1 MRFLNQSILAFLM
14 VTAAFIA
21 AVLLFTTWRA
31 NRHMTGVRWFA
42 GAGVTGAVGFFLAT
56 LPPPHT
62 EGPDWPMLINGGF
75 VFSALL
81 MVLEGSLRF
90 MHRPSKLRWRAGLLL
105 VPVFVLLN
113 WWYEDE
119 MLAQR
124 IFHDAA
130 YSVVVLVAAFTM
142 LRSVKGDDQ
151 MINSL
156 VAFFMMGIAG
166 AMAAR
171 SVVAGQVDSVEALQQ
186 HPVHALTLAVV
197 VLCIMGWTYS
207 VHMACYVRSQAS
219 LRMMLHKDPVTGLS
233 GRQRMADFMQR
244 EIARSERSG
253 GRFSYLIVDLN
264 EFQRT
269 DGAADGAMADE
280 VVMTFGQRLDDYA
293 RDADFACPLGD
304 NQYGVVLHYTPT
316 QEHLRGAVARLRN
329 LLAEPIM
336 VRNMPVQVDISIG
349 MAMWP
354 ADGQTLEA
362 LESIATQRMQAEK
375 FSMFKPYEQS
385 EGLRTG

>member
-1 MRFLNQSILAFLM
+1 MRFLNQSIIAFLM
-14 VTAAFIA
+14 VTAASIA

-31 NRHMTGVRWFA
+31 NRHMAGVRWFA
-42 GAGVTGAVGFFLAT
+42 GAGATGAVGFFLAT
-56 LPPPHT
+56 LPVPHT
-62 EGPDWPMLINGGF
+62 DGPDWPMLINGGF
-75 VFSALL
+75 VFTALL

-90 MHRPSKLRWRAGLLL
+90 MHRASKLRWQAGLVL

-130 YSVVVLVAAFTM
+130 YSMVVLVAAFTM
-142 LRSVKGDDQ
+142 LRSVKGDDR

-156 VAFFMMGIAG
+156 VAFFLMGIAG

-171 SVVAGQVDSVEALQQ
+171 SVVAGQVDSLEALQR
-186 HPVHALTLAVV
+186 HPVHSLTLAVV

-219 LRMMLHKDPVTGLS
+219 LRLLLHKDPVTGLS
-233 GRQRMADFMQR
+233 GRQRMVDFMQR

-253 GRFSYLIVDLN
+253 VRFSYLIVDLN
-264 EFQRT
+264 EFQRAGGYP
-269 DGAADGAMADE
+269 DSALADE
-280 VVMTFGQRLDDYA
+280 VQLAFGKRLDDYA
-293 RDADFACPLGD
+293 RDADFACALGD
-304 NQYGVVLHYTPT
+304 DQFGVVLHHTPT
-316 QEHLRGAVARLRN
+316 QEHLRGAVARLRH
-329 LLAEPIM
+329 LLAQPLE
-336 VRNMPVQVDISIG
+336 VRGTPVQVDISLG

-354 ADGQTLEA
+354 TDGQTLEA
-362 LESIATQRMQAEK
+362 LENIAQQRMQAEK
-375 FSMFKPYEQS
+375 FSMFKPYVQS

>member
-1 MRFLNQSILAFLM
+1 MRFLNQSIIAFLM
-14 VTAAFIA
+14 VTAASIA
-21 AVLLFTTWRA
+21 AVILFTTWRA
-31 NRHMTGVRWFA
+31 NRHMAGVRWLA
-42 GAGVTGAVGFFLAT
+42 GAGATGAIGFFLAT
-56 LPPPHT
+56 LPPPRT
-62 EGPDWPMLINGGF
+62 DGPDWPMLINGGF
-75 VFSALL
+75 VFAALL

-90 MHRPSKLRWRAGLLL
+90 MQRPSRLRWQAGLVL

-142 LRSVKGDDQ
+142 LRPVKGDDR

-156 VAFFMMGIAG
+156 VAFFLMGIAG

-171 SVVAGQVDSVEALQQ
+171 SVVAAQVASPEALQA
-186 HPVHALTLAVV
+186 HPIHTLTLAVV
-197 VLCIMGWTYS
+197 VLSIMGWTYS

-219 LRMMLHKDPVTGLS
+219 LRLMLNKDPITGLS
-233 GRQRMADFMQR
+233 GRQRMVDFMQR

-253 GRFSYLIVDLN
+253 GRFSYLLIDLN
-264 EFQRT
+264 EFHNAGDHSTKLQR
-269 DGAADGAMADE
+269 DE
-280 VVMTFGQRLDDYA
+280 VLAALSQRLDGYA
-293 RDADFACPLGD
+293 RDADFTSPLGED
-304 NQYGVVLHYTPT
+304 LFGVVLHHTPT
-316 QEHLRGAVARLRN
+316 QEHLRGAVARLRG
-329 LLAEPIM
+329 LLAQPLV
-336 VRNMPVQVDISIG
+336 VRNAPVQLDVSLG

-354 ADGQTLEA
+354 TDGHTLEA
-362 LESIATQRMQAEK
+362 LENIATQRMQAEK
-375 FSMFKPYEQS
+375 FSMFKPYVQS

>member
-1 MRFLNQSILAFLM
+1 MRFLNQSIIAFLM
-14 VTAAFIA
+14 VTAASIA

-31 NRHMTGVRWFA
+31 NRHMAGVRWFA
-42 GAGVTGAVGFFLAT
+42 GAGATGAVGFFLAT
-56 LPPPHT
+56 LPVPHT
-62 EGPDWPMLINGGF
+62 DGPDWPMLINGGF
-75 VFSALL
+75 VFTALL

-90 MHRPSKLRWRAGLLL
+90 MHRESHLRWRAGLVL

-142 LRSVKGDDQ
+142 LRSVKGDDR

-156 VAFFMMGIAG
+156 VAFFLMGIAG

-171 SVVAGQVDSVEALQQ
+171 SLVAGQVETLEALQQ

-233 GRQRMADFMQR
+233 GRQRMADFVQR
-244 EIARSERSG
+244 EIARCERSG
-253 GRFSYLIVDLN
+253 VRFSYLIVELH
-264 EFQRT
+264 EFQQA
-269 DGAADGAMADE
+269 GGHADSALADE
-280 VVMTFGQRLDDYA
+280 VLLAFGQRLDDYA
-293 RDADFACPLGD
+293 RGADFACPLGD
-304 NQYGVVLHYTPT
+304 DQFGVILHHTPS
-316 QEHLRGAVARLRN
+316 QEHLRGAVARLRH
-329 LLAEPIM
+329 LLAQPLE
-336 VRNMPVQVDISIG
+336 VRHLPTQVDISLG

-354 ADGQTLEA
+354 TDGQTLEA

-375 FSMFKPYEQS
+375 FSMFKPYVQS

>member
-1 MRFLNQSILAFLM
+1 MRFLNQSIIAFLM
-14 VTAAFIA
+14 VTAASIA

-31 NRHMTGVRWFA
+31 NRQMAGVRWFA
-42 GAGVTGAVGFFLAT
+42 GAGATGAIGFFLAT

-62 EGPDWPMLINGGF
+62 DGPDWPMLINGGF
-75 VFSALL
+75 VFAALL

-142 LRSVKGDDQ
+142 LRSVKGDDR

-156 VAFFMMGIAG
+156 VAFFLMGIAG
-166 AMAAR
+166 AMGAR
-171 SVVAGQVDSVEALQQ
+171 SLAAAQVDSLEALQQ
-186 HPVHALTLAVV
+186 HPIHSVTLAVV

-207 VHMACYVRSQAS
+207 LHMACYVRSQAT
-219 LRMMLHKDPVTGLS
+219 LRLLLQKDPVTGLS
-233 GRQRMADFMQR
+233 GRQRMVDFMHR

-253 GRFSYLIVDLN
+253 VRFSYVIVDLN
-264 EFQRT
+264 EFHP
-269 DGAADGAMADE
+269 AAGPQDSTLADE
-280 VVMTFGQRLDDYA
+280 VLIALGKRLDDYA

-304 NQYGVVLHYTPT
+304 DQFGVVLHHTPT

-329 LLAEPIM
+329 ELAQPIE
-336 VRNMPVQVDISIG
+336 VRDMSIQVDISLG

-362 LESIATQRMQAEK
+362 LEAIATQRMQAEK
-375 FSMFKPYEQS
+375 FSMFKPYVQS
-385 EGLRTG
+385 DGLRTG

>member
-1 MRFLNQSILAFLM
+1 MRFLNQSIIAFLM
-14 VTAAFIA
+14 VTAASIA

-31 NRHMTGVRWFA
+31 NRHMPGVRWFA
-42 GAGVTGAVGFFLAT
+42 GAGATGAVGFFLAT
-56 LPPPHT
+56 LPVPHAD
-62 EGPDWPMLINGGF
+62 GSDWPMLINGGF
-75 VFSALL
+75 VFTALL

-90 MHRPSKLRWRAGLLL
+90 MHRASKLRWQAGLVL

-130 YSVVVLVAAFTM
+130 YSMVVLVAAFTM
-142 LRSVKGDDQ
+142 LRSVKGDDR

-156 VAFFMMGIAG
+156 VAFFLMGIAG

-171 SVVAGQVDSVEALQQ
+171 SVVAGQVDSLEALQR

-219 LRMMLHKDPVTGLS
+219 LRLLLQKDPVTGLS
-233 GRQRMADFMQR
+233 GRQRLVDFMQR

-253 GRFSYLIVDLN
+253 VRFSYLIIDVN
-264 EFQRT
+264 EFHRAGGHH
-269 DGAADGAMADE
+269 DKLLGDE
-280 VVMTFGQRLDDYA
+280 VLMAFGKRLDEYA

-304 NQYGVVLHYTPT
+304 DQFAVVLHHTPT

-329 LLAEPIM
+329 LLAKPIE
-336 VRNMPVQVDISIG
+336 VRNMPVQVDISLG
-349 MAMWP
+349 MAIWP
-354 ADGQTLEA
+354 TDGQTIEDLEN
-362 LESIATQRMQAEK
+362 IATQRMQAEK
-375 FSMFKPYEQS
+375 FSMFKPYVQS
-385 EGLRTG
+385 DGLRTG